1 VRCVMGDAEK
11 MQITSEAH
19 HRAVFTTVP
28 PSSPSDPAVPLNPEP
43 LPSSSDDQTLGHETR
58 DDDVDNRA
66 AADAGASAA
75 DCDDGADAGA
85 SAADCDD
92 GADAGPSAAADI
104 HETLKPPLRF
114 SLLTESAADA
124 TSSGIAGS
132 SLHLQSKRYS

>member
-1 VRCVMGDAEK
+1 MRCEVQCVTGDAEK

-43 LPSSSDDQTLGHETR
+43 LSSSSDDQTLGHETR

-75 DCDDGADAGA
+75 DCDDGADAGT
-85 SAADCDD
+85 
-92 GADAGPSAAADI
+92 SAAADV

-124 TSSGIAGS
+124 ASSGIAGS
-132 SLHLQSKRYS
+132 SLHLQSKRLS